1 MQFSS
6 SWNGVFRLFRIL
18 SQLCISHFG
27 VPIPVKNNLLWLLA
41 IVSILQVPAKENE
54 GKYEL
59 PRFSFRFSSARKSWN
74 LDGEQP
80 CPISANEAVA
90 AVKKILVPKDEH
102 MRFFATALIPQ
113 GIVREIEPRS
123 TSVFSENTCF
133 YWIVEVSDVPYWTL
147 VKVEPE
153 TYVVFFNGDV
163 MKVAGK
169 DTLISIGKSTEKK

>member
-1 MQFSS
+1 MERYFLAVPNSVS
-6 SWNGVFRLFRIL
+6 VVY
-18 SQLCISHFG
+18 FG
-27 VPIPVKNNLLWLLA
+27 VPIPMKNNLLWLLA
-41 IVSILQVPAKENE
+41 IVSTLQIPAKENE

-59 PRFSFRFSSARKSWN
+59 PSFSFRFSSARKSWS

-123 TSVFSENTCF
+123 TSVFSVNTCF
-133 YWIVEVSDVPYWTL
+133 YWIVEVRDVPYWNL
-147 VKVEPE
+147 VNVEPT

-169 DTLISIGKSTEKK
+169 DTLISIDESTERK